1 MKTYGIKACGMAASL
16 WLAAIACGGTTFIA
30 PAHAADALGTWLTP
44 AQDKV
49 KIVNCG
55 GALCGALV
63 ALKAPNDPAT
73 GKPKTDKNN
82 PDAGKRGRPLLGVE
96 IVLSMKP
103 SAANQWSGNVYNPED
118 GKTYTGSFTM
128 TGSNTADLK
137 GCVAAIFCKS
147 QSWTRTN

>member
-1 MKTYGIKACGMAASL
+1 MKTYRMAAF
-16 WLAAIACGGTTFIA
+16 WLTLIGLC
-30 PAHAADALGTWLTP
+30 AADFIMPARAAEALGIWLTA

-55 GALCGALV
+55 GALCGSIV
-63 ALKAPNDPAT
+63 WLKVPNDPDT

-82 PDAGKRGRPLLGVE
+82 PDPSKQSRPLLGVE

-103 SAANQWSGNVYNPED
+103 NGTADQWSGNVYNPED
-118 GKTYTGSFTM
+118 GKTYTGSFTL
-128 TGSNTADLK
+128 TGPNSAALK

-147 QSWTRTN
+147 QTWTRSN